1 MWTRL
6 EDISKV
12 FRVTDGI
19 TPPGSRRVV
28 KNCLE
33 IHCARFTT
41 FVMAKSSSEVCG
53 AGVRGGAC
61 LLVHVCMHIQATHR
75 A

>member
-53 AGVRGGAC
+53 AGVRG
-61 LLVHVCMHIQATHR
+61 
-75 A
+75 